1 MTTMYQSVDDP
12 EEREQE
18 VSAERARA
26 RRRLWVWLAIG
37 AALLA
42 LAAVF
47 SVNRQ
52 SPLPETETAT
62 RAERASYHTA
72 ISETE
77 IDLRRARL
85 RDFETTYP
93 KSELL
98 PAVRAQLS
106 VLDAHETKAWAAL
119 TDVMFEP
126 SAERLTKLGAIQVY
140 EQQWGSSYLGGRDS
154 DIRALREELELDPEP
169 IPDRELTGGKSP
181 IPITV
186 PDNVMVGGPRRAPPP
201 APVRPPAP
209 VQKRAVNTP
218 VITAPK
224 ITRNVTPRYPRRAQ
238 RRGINAVVE
247 LSLSI
252 DAEGEVQMVEVLR
265 VEAERYKKQFVKAAE
280 RAALKTRYSPQTVGG
295 RAVPAQGIKKRY
307 VFKMD

>member
-1 MTTMYQSVDDP
+1 LKT
-12 EEREQE
+12 
-18 VSAERARA
+18 RAQPQWAA
-26 RRRLWVWLAIG
+26 RLFWLWVWLAIG

-106 VLDAHETKAWAAL
+106 V
-119 TDVMFEP
+119 
-126 SAERLTKLGAIQVY
+126 
-140 EQQWGSSYLGGRDS
+140 
-154 DIRALREELELDPEP
+154 
-169 IPDRELTGGKSP
+169 
-181 IPITV
+181 
-186 PDNVMVGGPRRAPPP
+186 PPP